1 MTTRPH
7 TFDTRALLPWLVAQQ
22 RRIRGILDGLDGLDG
37 LDDHT
42 LRQPVLPSGWSC
54 AGMGP
59 VKTTV

>member
-22 RRIRGILDGLDGLDG
+22 RRIRGILDGLD
-37 LDDHT
+37 DHT